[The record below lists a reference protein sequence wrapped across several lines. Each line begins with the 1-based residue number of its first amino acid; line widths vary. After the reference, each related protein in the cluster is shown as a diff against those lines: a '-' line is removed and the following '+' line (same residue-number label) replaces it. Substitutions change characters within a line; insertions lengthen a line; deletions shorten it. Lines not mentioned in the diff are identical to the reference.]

1 MTDNE
6 LLLAISDLMEK
17 KLESKL
23 EPIKNDIKE
32 LKTSV
37 KNLEIRMDRLESR
50 MDSLEARMDSFESEM
65 ESRMTSL
72 ENRMT
77 RLEKRVTKLEL
88 HIENTTDKNIQLLV
102 ENYMPAA
109 KKYETETAKIG
120 SMQMDIEIMK
130 DVIREHSE
138 RFELIS

>member
-1 MTDNE
+1 MMTDNE

-23 EPIKNDIKE
+23 EPIRNDINE
-32 LKTSV
+32 LKTGV
-37 KNLEIRMDRLESR
+37 NNLTIRMDRLEAKIDILETR
-50 MDSLEARMDSFESEM
+50 MDSLEIRV
-65 ESRMTSL
+65 TSL
-72 ENRMT
+72 EN
-77 RLEKRVTKLEL
+77 RVTKLEL
-88 HIENTTDKNIQLLV
+88 HIENVTDKNIQLLA

>member
-23 EPIKNDIKE
+23 EPIRNDINE
-32 LKTSV
+32 LKTGV
-37 KNLEIRMDRLESR
+37 NNLTIRMDRLEAKIDILETR
-50 MDSLEARMDSFESEM
+50 MDSLEIRV
-65 ESRMTSL
+65 TSL
-72 ENRMT
+72 EN
-77 RLEKRVTKLEL
+77 RVTKLEL
-88 HIENTTDKNIQLLV
+88 HIENVTDKNIQLLA

>member
-1 MTDNE
+1 MMTDNE

-23 EPIKNDIKE
+23 APIRNDIKE

-37 KNLEIRMDRLESR
+37 KNLETRMDRLESR
-50 MDSLEARMDSFESEM
+50 MDNLEDRV
-65 ESRMTSL
+65 TSL
-72 ENRMT
+72 ENRT
-77 RLEKRVTKLEL
+77 TKLEL

-109 KKYETETAKIG
+109 KKYETETSKIG

>member
-23 EPIKNDIKE
+23 EPIRNDINE
-32 LKTSV
+32 LKTAV
-37 KNLEIRMDRLESR
+37 NNLTIRMDRLEAR
-50 MDSLEARMDSFESEM
+50 MDSLETRMDSLEI
-65 ESRMTSL
+65 RVTSL
-72 ENRMT
+72 EN
-77 RLEKRVTKLEL
+77 RVTKLEL
-88 HIENTTDKNIQLLV
+88 HIENVTDKNIQLLA

-120 SMQMDIEIMK
+120 SIQMDIEIMK